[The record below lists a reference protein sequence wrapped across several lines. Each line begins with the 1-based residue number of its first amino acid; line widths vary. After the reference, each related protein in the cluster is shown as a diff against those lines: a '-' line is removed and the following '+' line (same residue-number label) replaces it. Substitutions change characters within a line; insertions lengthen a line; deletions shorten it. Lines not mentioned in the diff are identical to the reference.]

1 MKNVLAKINQL
12 PGVMGCTLV
21 AEDGI
26 IIVSDL
32 AVAVQDEIVGAMIS
46 SVGVSTMKAISRLN
60 QGNLELLVVE
70 AQNGKLFIC
79 LTNKGFLGVLS
90 ENDVNIGL
98 IRIEIVEAAKAIS
111 KLKY

>member
-12 PGVMGCTLV
+12 PGVIGSTLV

-26 IIVSDL
+26 VIVSDL

-46 SVGVSTMKAISRLN
+46 AIGVSTVKAIKRLDH
-60 QGNLELLVVE
+60 GNFELLVVE
-70 AQNGKLFIC
+70 AKNGKLFIS

-98 IRIEIVEAAKAIS
+98 IRIEIVEAAKAIN